1 MVLLPTRTE
10 AQGKQGEQG
19 EQGDPLVKP
28 LTEALL
34 YFYSSFSI
42 LIFKV
47 YFSGVCVC
55 VRMCVYEC
63 LFVNKPNQGV
73 APPGGS

>member
-10 AQGKQGEQG
+10 VQGEQG

-47 YFSGVCVC
+47 YFSGA
-55 VRMCVYEC
+55 RVYEC
-63 LFVNKPNQGV
+63 LIVNKPNQGV